1 MIERETELQ
10 KYGEFLLR
18 ANLVSERFA
27 PHFVRWVR
35 WFLEQGGSEDS
46 LAERLDQF
54 RAELERSGRWE
65 DWQITQAERAIR
77 VYFVNYLKQTDWNKR
92 PESKVWDAEGRVDG
106 LAALQELRA
115 RLRTKHYSYRTEL
128 TYVDWARRFLEYA
141 MRCQRLPRPDIAPE
155 TVRDYL
161 AHLAIQA
168 HVSAA
173 TQNQAF
179 HAILFLCREVLALDV
194 EGLAAGV
201 RAKRGDRLPV
211 VLSVPETAALLNALS
226 GLPRLMAR
234 VIYGGGL
241 RITECCRLR
250 VKDLDF
256 ENNLLFVRS
265 GKGDKDRSTIL
276 AEGVREELKRHLEE
290 VRACYEEDR
299 RAGLAGVWLP
309 DALDRKY
316 PNAATEWAWY
326 WVFPSPGLA
335 VDPRAAVVRRHHVGD
350 AVLQR
355 SVREAALKVGFS
367 KPVTVHTLRHSF
379 ATHLLLRGVDIRQ
392 IQECLGHTNVE
403 TTMVYT
409 HVVKDLRSPVV
420 SPLDAMKEGGAPVNL
435 LEPAATTQAAGATVP
450 EARPAKK
457 KGRLRKIL
465 MLLLL

>member
-1 MIERETELQ
+1 MVDLESELQ
-10 KYGEFLLR
+10 KYGEFLLK
-18 ANLVSERFA
+18 AKLVPERVA
-27 PHFVRWVR
+27 PHFVYWVR
-35 WFLEQGGSEDS
+35 WFLRRGGSEAS
-46 LAERLDQF
+46 LAERVDRF
-54 RAELERSGRWE
+54 CADMERSGRFQ
-65 DWQITQAERAIR
+65 DWQVVQADRALR

-92 PESKVWDAEGRVDG
+92 PGSKVWDAEGRVDG
-106 LAALQELRA
+106 LAALEVLRV
-115 RLRTKHYSYRTEL
+115 RLRTKHYSYRTEQS
-128 TYVDWARRFLEYA
+128 YYDWVRRFLDYA
-141 MRCQRLPRPDIAPE
+141 MQCQKVPRPDITPE
-155 TVRDYL
+155 TVRDFLAYL
-161 AHLAIQA
+161 ALQGR
-168 HVSAA
+168 VSAS

-179 HAILFLCREVLALDV
+179 HALLFLCREVLALDV

-201 RAKRGDRLPV
+201 RAKRGERLPT
-211 VLSVPETAALLNALS
+211 VLSGEETRALLEALT

-241 RITECCRLR
+241 RVSECCRLR

-276 AEGVREELKRHLEE
+276 ATGVREELQAHLQG
-290 VRACYEEDR
+290 VRSLFDADR
-299 RAGLAGVWLP
+299 AAGLEGVWMP

-316 PNAATEWAWY
+316 PNAGKEWGWF

-335 VDPRAAVVRRHHVGD
+335 VDPRAGVVRRHHVGD

-355 SVREAALKVGFS
+355 AVREAALAIGFS
-367 KPVTVHTLRHSF
+367 KPVSVHTLRHSF

-420 SPLDAMKEGGAPVNL
+420 SPLDVMKEAEVCAGADDRSAMN
-435 LEPAATTQAAGATVP
+435 QAAGKATAVMP
-450 EARPAKK
+450 SAKK
-457 KGRLRKIL
+457 GWMRKML

>member
-1 MIERETELQ
+1 MLELESELQ
-10 KYGEFLLR
+10 KYGEFLLK
-18 ANLVSERFA
+18 ANLVPERMA
-27 PHFVRWVR
+27 PFFVRWVR
-35 WFLEQGGSEDS
+35 WFLKYGGSEAS
-46 LAERLDQF
+46 LAERMDRF
-54 RAELERSGRWE
+54 CANLEQSGRWK
-65 DWQITQAERAIR
+65 DWQIAQAERAVR

-92 PESKVWDAEGRVDG
+92 PESKVWDTEGRVDG
-106 LAALQELRA
+106 LAALAELRE
-115 RLRTKHYSYRTEL
+115 RLRTKHYSYRTEQ
-128 TYVDWARRFLEYA
+128 TYMDWSRRFLDYA
-141 MRCQRLPRPDIAPE
+141 TECQKAPRPTVAPE

-161 AHLAIQA
+161 AYLAIQQ

-201 RAKRGDRLPV
+201 RAKKGDRLPT
-211 VLSVPETAALLNALS
+211 VLSGEETRSLLDALT
-226 GLPRLMAR
+226 GLPRLMSR

-241 RITECCRLR
+241 RVTECCRLR

-276 AEGVREELKRHLEE
+276 ATGVREELQKHLEE
-290 VRACYEEDR
+290 VRALYEMDR
-299 RAGLAGVWLP
+299 KAGLAGVWLP

-316 PNAATEWAWY
+316 PNAAAEWSWY

-335 VDPRAAVVRRHHVGD
+335 VDPRAGVVRRHHIGD

-355 SVREAALKVGFS
+355 AVREAALSIGFS
-367 KPVTVHTLRHSF
+367 KPVSVHTLRHSF

-392 IQECLGHTNVE
+392 IQECLGHSNVE

-420 SPLDAMKEGGAPVNL
+420 SPLDVMKEAAEPVKAPAPQAVTSPT
-435 LEPAATTQAAGATVP
+435 PAAEP
-450 EARPAKK
+450 KK
-457 KGRLRKIL
+457 KRGRLRKIL

>member
-1 MIERETELQ
+1 MIELETELQ

-18 ANLVSERFA
+18 ADLVPEKFA

-35 WFLEQGGSEDS
+35 WFLERGGSEAS
-46 LAERLDQF
+46 LAERMDRF
-54 RAELERSGRWE
+54 RVEMERSGRWE

-77 VYFVNYLKQTDWNKR
+77 VYFVNFLKQTDWNKR

-106 LAALQELRA
+106 LAALEEMRV

-128 TYVDWARRFLEYA
+128 TYIDWSRRFLDYA
-141 MRCQRLPRPDIAPE
+141 AQCQKVPRPDITPD

-161 AHLAIQA
+161 AYLAIQG

-179 HAILFLCREVLALDV
+179 HAILFLCREVLSLEVD
-194 EGLAAGV
+194 GMAAGV
-201 RAKRGDRLPV
+201 RAKRGERLPT
-211 VLSVPETAALLNALS
+211 VLTGEETRALLDALT
-226 GLPRLMAR
+226 GLPKLMAR

-241 RITECCRLR
+241 RVSECCRLR

-256 ENNLLFVRS
+256 DNNLLFVRS

-276 AEGVREELKRHLEE
+276 AAGVREELQQHLKE
-290 VRACYEEDR
+290 VRAGYEEDR
-299 RAGLAGVWLP
+299 KAGLAGVWLP

-316 PNAATEWAWY
+316 PNAATEWGWY

-335 VDPRAAVVRRHHVGD
+335 VDPRAGVVRRHHVGD

-355 SVREAALKVGFS
+355 AVRDAALSIGFS
-367 KPVTVHTLRHSF
+367 KPVSVHTLRHSF

-392 IQECLGHTNVE
+392 IQECLGHSNVE

-420 SPLDAMKEGGAPVNL
+420 SPLDVMKEPGNPVYL
-435 LEPAATTQAAGATVP
+435 VEPPAMTQAAGATAP

>member
-1 MIERETELQ
+1 MAGPE
-10 KYGEFLLR
+10 
-18 ANLVSERFA
+18 A
-27 PHFVRWVR
+27 
-35 WFLEQGGSEDS
+35 S
-46 LAERLDQF
+46 LAERMDRF
-54 RAELERSGRWE
+54 CANLEQSGRWK
-65 DWQITQAERAIR
+65 DWQIAQAERAVR

-92 PESKVWDAEGRVDG
+92 PESKVWDTEGRVDG
-106 LAALQELRA
+106 LAALAELRA
-115 RLRTKHYSYRTEL
+115 RLRTKHYSYRTEQ
-128 TYVDWARRFLEYA
+128 TYMDWSRRFLDYA
-141 MRCQRLPRPDIAPE
+141 TECQKAPRPTVAPE

-161 AHLAIQA
+161 AYLAIQG

-201 RAKRGDRLPV
+201 RAKKGDRLPT
-211 VLSVPETAALLNALS
+211 VLSGEETRALLDALT
-226 GLPRLMAR
+226 GLPRLMSR

-241 RITECCRLR
+241 RVTECCRLR

-276 AEGVREELKRHLEE
+276 AAGVREELQRHLAE
-290 VRACYEEDR
+290 VRTLYETDR
-299 RAGLAGVWLP
+299 KAGLAGVWLP

-316 PNAATEWAWY
+316 PNAAAEWSWY

-335 VDPRAAVVRRHHVGD
+335 VDPRAGVVRRHHIGD

-355 SVREAALKVGFS
+355 AVREAALSIGFS
-367 KPVTVHTLRHSF
+367 KPVSVHTLRHSF

-392 IQECLGHTNVE
+392 IQECLGHSNVE

-420 SPLDAMKEGGAPVNL
+420 SPLDVMKEITVPVKTPEPQAVTSPTPAA
-435 LEPAATTQAAGATVP
+435 EPAK
-450 EARPAKK
+450 RR
-457 KGRLRKIL
+457 GRLKKIL